1 MDFDVILAL
10 GWASTEKKK
19 DFQNEEYKK
28 IIKKKEKRGEITNK
42 FYILIIFNIRITQSL
57 NKRVLNTSLIRNWKE
72 RFQDIHQ
79 MK

>member
-10 GWASTEKKK
+10 GWTSTEKKK